1 VVDLAPLRFLVV
13 ALTGWLQSRQDA
25 AVAYVVEENRPLRA
39 QLTGRRLYLTADQRR
54 RLAVLAHRLGRA
66 PLRAVA
72 TIVTPDT
79 LLRWHR
85 QLVPRTWT
93 HAQRQPGRA
102 AV

>member
-1 VVDLAPLRFLVV
+1 MVDLAPLRFLVV

-25 AVAYVVEENRPLRA
+25 AVAYVVEGNRTLRA
-39 QLTGRRLYLTADQRR
+39 QLTGRRLCLTADQRR

>member
-1 VVDLAPLRFLVV
+1 VVDLAPFRFLVV

-25 AVAYVVEENRPLRA
+25 AVAYVVEENRTLRA
-39 QLTGRRLYLTADQRR
+39 QLTGRRLCLTADQRR
-54 RLAVLAHRLGRA
+54 GLAVLAHRLGRA